1 METEN
6 YFPKDFLWGA
16 SMSAFQSE
24 GAIADDGRKL
34 SVADIRIKKMNQQFH
49 TTDTST
55 ATDFYHRYKEDIK
68 LMAECGLRSFRFSF
82 SWSRIF
88 PDGNGKV
95 NKKGV
100 QFYDNVIDE
109 LIKYNIKPIV
119 TLLHFDLP
127 QSLIDQYQG
136 FYSRESI
143 QDFLNYAKFC
153 FNHFGDRIPYWL
165 TINEQDVLANIPFFN
180 GLDNLSQSIQASH
193 HMNIANALTMKLY
206 HSLDLKGKIGPCLS
220 YPTRYPASTDPRD
233 QFLAMNLDDLGIF
246 YLIDTLIYGKYP
258 AYYINHLKSKGIMF
272 KTKKED
278 SSLLKNVKPDF
289 LAINWYTSEVVGQY
303 LDDSQVD
310 DYQGPELPR
319 QNRSEKGVAQY
330 YKNPYTEYGDYNWN
344 IDGVG
349 LRLALR
355 KIYERY
361 HLPLMI
367 TENGLAL
374 KEKIDHGKIHDQKR
388 IKYLNQMIQSM
399 SLAIKDG
406 VKLFSYNPWSFTDVL
421 SSSQGMDKRYGLV
434 FIDRTNTDL
443 KVLKRIPK
451 DSFYWYQKCIHE
463 NGSI

>member
-1 METEN
+1 MELKN
-6 YFPKDFLWGA
+6 NFPKNFLWGA
-16 SMSAFQSE
+16 SMSAFQTE
-24 GAIADDGRKL
+24 GAITEDGRTL
-34 SVADIRIKKMNQQFH
+34 SVADIRVKKMSQRFH
-49 TTDTST
+49 TADTSV

-68 LMAECGLRSFRFSF
+68 LMADCGLKSFRFSL

-95 NKKGV
+95 NEKGV
-100 QFYDNVIDE
+100 EFYDDVINE

-119 TLLHFDLP
+119 TLLHFDFP

-136 FYSRESI
+136 FYSRKSI
-143 QDFLNYAKFC
+143 KDFLNYAKFC
-153 FNHFGDRIPYWL
+153 FNHFGDRVPYWL

-180 GLDNLSQSIQASH
+180 GFENLSQSIQADH

-206 HSLDLKGKIGPCLS
+206 HSLNLNGKIGPCLS
-220 YPTRYPASTDPRD
+220 YPTRYPASTDPKD
-233 QFLAMNLDDLGIF
+233 QFIAMNLDDLGIF
-246 YLIDTLIYGKYP
+246 HLVDTLIYGKYP
-258 AYYINHLKSKGIMF
+258 AYYLNHLKDNGISFHMEKGDM
-272 KTKKED
+272 D
-278 SSLLKNVKPDF
+278 LLANANPDF

-303 LDDSQVD
+303 IDADQVD
-310 DYQGPELPR
+310 NYKGPDLPR

-330 YKNPYTEYGDYNWN
+330 YNNPHTEYGDFNWN

-349 LRLALR
+349 LHLALR

-374 KEKIDHGKIHDQKR
+374 KEKVEQGKIHDSKR
-388 IKYLNQMIQSM
+388 INYLNQMVENM

-406 VKLFSYNPWSFTDVL
+406 VELFSYNPWSFTDVL

-434 FIDRTNTDL
+434 YIDRTNTDL
-443 KVLKRIPK
+443 KNLKRIPK
-451 DSFYWYQKCIHE
+451 DSFYWYQDCIKK
-463 NGSI
+463 NGVI